1 MAEDT
6 GLLFVEIVAF
16 GVAELIDL
24 IDNHIKIVF
33 NIMNYFIDFIDS
45 LGDFS
50 ILNFTHLNHIDAGL
64 LDGLN
69 VAVTDLLDIG
79 DQLGIIVDQGLFF
92 TREGL
97 TN

>member
-24 IDNHIKIVF
+24 INDHIKIGF
-33 NIMNYFIDFIDS
+33 NIINYFIDFIDS
-45 LGDFS
+45 LGDFT
-50 ILNFTHLNHIDAGL
+50 ILNFTYLNHVDTGL

-69 VAVTDLLDIG
+69 MAVTDLLDVG
-79 DQLGIIVDQGLFF
+79 DQLGIIVDECLF
-92 TREGL
+92 L
-97 TN
+97 T